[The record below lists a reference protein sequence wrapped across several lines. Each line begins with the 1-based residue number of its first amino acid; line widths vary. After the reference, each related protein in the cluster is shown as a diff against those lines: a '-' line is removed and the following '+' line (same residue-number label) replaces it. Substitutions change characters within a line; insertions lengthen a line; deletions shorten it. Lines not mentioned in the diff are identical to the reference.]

1 MATKTRKSRS
11 KRASRPKT
19 KSKSWRASWK
29 GELRLGLV
37 RFSVEAIN
45 AHSRSG
51 GDVHFHQ
58 LHAECHS
65 RIQYQKTCPI
75 HGEVDQDE
83 IVMGYEYAR
92 GKYVEV
98 DPDELDALRTSAER
112 ALTIEEFIPA
122 EELDPI
128 YYDGRM
134 YYLVPDEANDREPY
148 QLLRQALEAEEQ
160 IGIGQVVFSGKEQL
174 AAIRP
179 RGNVLVMAMLNYA
192 PELRD
197 SAALGVGEATKV
209 SPRNLHLAKELIASM
224 ESDRFDLSDYEDRYQ
239 ERVKDL
245 IAAKKKG
252 EEIVTPPE
260 EEEGDVINLMDA
272 LKRSLGEK
280 KNGRGRRKTRKR
292 GA

>member
-1 MATKTRKSRS
+1 MPTKTRKSKP
-11 KRASRPKT
+11 KRGPHAKR

-45 AHSRSG
+45 AHSRAG

-58 LHAECHS
+58 LHAQCHS
-65 RIQYQKTCPI
+65 RIEYHKVCPI

-98 DPDELDALRTSAER
+98 DPDELDELRTSAER

-122 EELDPI
+122 DELDPI

-134 YYLVPDEANDREPY
+134 YYLAPDGANDREPY
-148 QLLRQALEAEEQ
+148 HLLRQALETRGQ
-160 IGIGQVVFSGKEQL
+160 MGIGQVVFSGKEQL
-174 AAIRP
+174 AAVWP
-179 RGNVLVMAMLNYA
+179 RGNVLVMAMLNYE
-192 PELRD
+192 PELRNA
-197 SAALGVGEATKV
+197 AALGVGEDTKI
-209 SPRNLHLAKELIASM
+209 SSTNLHLAKELIASM
-224 ESDRFDLSDYEDRYQ
+224 ESDSFDLAAYEDRYQ
-239 ERVKDL
+239 NRVKEL

-252 EEIVTPPE
+252 EEVVTPPE

-280 KNGRGRRKTRKR
+280 QARRGRKRTRKR